1 MSRLAELIAA
11 AGLDDNLPVAMA
23 TVNREGRL
31 EHAVAGRWSDG
42 KDAKARDRFYGASL
56 AKQITGA
63 AAALLVRDGLLDP
76 DVAIAGWLG
85 DLPRWI
91 GGITARQLAHHTS
104 GLPEAGIAEAALGW
118 NWTEPAVAQYL
129 IALGAP
135 TYIPGT
141 EHRYSNLGYILL
153 ARLVVAI
160 SGMPFSEYVA
170 ARLVDSPDIGFPTGG
185 IGFAHAAGIDRLPLT
200 QGDGGLWTSAAALAE
215 WLDRQ
220 NRDLLHIAAI
230 TEAPGRL
237 SDGSATD
244 YGWGLGLREY
254 RGRPALIHG
263 GSWAGATGK
272 SIRCPDL
279 GIAAVTLT
287 AGAER
292 QKVGELTDAALEV
305 AYLSGSGRERPRS

>member
-1 MSRLAELIAA
+1 VSRLAELIAA
-11 AGLDDNLPVAMA
+11 AGFDENLPVALA
-23 TVNREGRL
+23 TVNREGGL

-42 KDAKARDRFYGASL
+42 KDVEASDRFYGASL

-76 DVAIAGWLG
+76 DAAIASWLG

-91 GGITARQLAHHTS
+91 GSITARQLAHHTS

-129 IALGAP
+129 LTLGGP
-135 TYIPGT
+135 TYPPNT
-141 EHRYSNLGYILL
+141 EHRYSNLGYILI
-153 ARLVVAI
+153 ARLVAAI
-160 SGMPFSEYVA
+160 TGMRFSEYVA
-170 ARLVDSPDIGFPTGG
+170 ARLVDSPDIGFPTGSV
-185 IGFAHAAGIDRLPLT
+185 GFPHAAWIDRLPLT
-200 QGDGGLWTSAAALAE
+200 QGDGGLWTSATALAE
-215 WLDRQ
+215 WLDCQ
-220 NRDLLHIAAI
+220 NRDVLSIAAI

-237 SDGSATD
+237 NDGSATD

-254 RGRPALIHG
+254 RGQRALIHG
-263 GSWAGATGK
+263 GSWTGATGK

-292 QKVGELTDAALEV
+292 QKVGELTDAALEF
-305 AYLSGSGRERPRS
+305 AYLS